1 MKPDKDSPVID
12 LVGPARIELESTPVL
27 PSYEEQ
33 LVRIQQHALWL
44 MKKGHAEST
53 IYGTTGC
60 FKALA
65 KDSDLMSPEDI
76 KENIAFRP
84 VTNAT
89 KEKLSPEILF
99 MRQMQ
104 LC

>member
-1 MKPDKDSPVID
+1 MVE
-12 LVGPARIELESTPVL
+12 PARIELAINIVE

-44 MKKGHAEST
+44 KKNVDAEST

-65 KDSDLMSPEDI
+65 
-76 KENIAFRP
+76 AR
-84 VTNAT
+84 VVWG
-89 KEKLSPEILF
+89 
-99 MRQMQ
+99 
-104 LC
+104 